1 MINPAKPLQVY
12 VVEDSDIVL
21 RLLTSA
27 IESAG
32 GQLMGAADNAQQAIL
47 ELQNL
52 RPNLVMIDLVLAEG
66 SGFEVL
72 DAIQTGGAGRGA
84 IGVVFTN
91 HVSTEDRER
100 SFLLGASY
108 FFDKS
113 TQGRQALELINKM
126 AAERR
131 GRTSTCA
138 DPGRPN
144 GQG

>member
-1 MINPAKPLQVY
+1 MPSPGAMINPAKPLQVY

-32 GQLMGAADNAQQAIL
+32 GELMGAADNAQQAIL

-72 DAIQTGGAGRGA
+72 DAIQTGGAGRDA
-84 IGVVFTN
+84 MADFFTN
-91 HVSTEDRER
+91 PADTEHREST
-100 SFLLGASY
+100 A
-108 FFDKS
+108 
-113 TQGRQALELINKM
+113 
-126 AAERR
+126 
-131 GRTSTCA
+131 
-138 DPGRPN
+138 P
-144 GQG
+144 